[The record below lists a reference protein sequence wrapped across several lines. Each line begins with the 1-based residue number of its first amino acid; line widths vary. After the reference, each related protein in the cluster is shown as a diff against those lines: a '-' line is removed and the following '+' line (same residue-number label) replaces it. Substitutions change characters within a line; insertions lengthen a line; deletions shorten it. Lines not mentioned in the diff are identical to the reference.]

1 MVNAP
6 LPPASHHPPARR
18 PEKELSP
25 LLRYACAHLGH
36 PALLSPCSSIA
47 CAHLKQKHPG
57 WHTLASRPM
66 HIRFTL
72 SSEDPAKSK
81 PLTPFFSK
89 PALHFS
95 RIRPGKGRL
104 FAFTGERPLSSL
116 FFSLVV
122 NPESLTPSFSIAR
135 FHSLSLFFILAQIS
149 P

>member
-95 RIRPGKGRL
+95 RIPRQGASVCFHRRKTTLFCFFLFGRQ
-104 FAFTGERPLSSL
+104 S
-116 FFSLVV
+116 
-122 NPESLTPSFSIAR
+122 
-135 FHSLSLFFILAQIS
+135 
-149 P
+149 